1 MCVCMCV
8 CTEEREDAAETAA
21 GYSEASVTLSFDD
34 GTRKGGGAHL
44 RDGLQLRIPEE
55 RPRDGLGVAAAV
67 HGLQAG
73 AGSGV

>member
-1 MCVCMCV
+1 MHGGEGGCS
-8 CTEEREDAAETAA
+8 R
-21 GYSEASVTLSFDD
+21 GGSGIHGSVGHSLSFDD